1 VAERVVFD
9 TNIWISGLLWR
20 GKPYQCLLLARSGI
34 VQAVYCPPMVA
45 ELAQKLRQVFGF
57 SENRIQA
64 VLHDLRR
71 VAQHVEIAGDLRVVS
86 DDPEDDMFVE
96 CAIVAGAQVIVSG
109 DHHLLDLGE
118 YAGIQIL
125 SAAEFLTRFAQAETR

>member
-34 VQAVYCPPMVA
+34 VQLVYCPQMVA
-45 ELAQKLRQVFGF
+45 ELIQKLRQVFGF

-64 VLHDLRR
+64 VLYDLRR
-71 VAQHVEIAGDLRVVS
+71 VAQRVEITGDLHVVF
-86 DDPEDDMFVE
+86 DDPDDDKFVE
-96 CAIVAGAQVIVSG
+96 CAAVAGAKVIVSG
-109 DHHLLDLGE
+109 DHHLLDLRE
-118 YAGIQIL
+118 YDGIQIL
-125 SAAEFLTRFAQAETR
+125 SAAEFLTRLSQAEPR